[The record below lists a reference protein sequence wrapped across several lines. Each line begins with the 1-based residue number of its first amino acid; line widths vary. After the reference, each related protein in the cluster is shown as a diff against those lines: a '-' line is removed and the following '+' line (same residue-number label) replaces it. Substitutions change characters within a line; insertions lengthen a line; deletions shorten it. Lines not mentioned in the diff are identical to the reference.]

1 MDQMETSVETQ
12 GQYFVRLG
20 GKIPLTQTQQ
30 ETEVETGVDDQRV
43 LILNALGDDVGFS
56 NRKRYVEATMVTRDG
71 IKIVGADEIN
81 TISDFGLA
89 FDIIRKLKAG
99 NKLAE
104 GTGLT
109 VSESGGKQRK
119 QIILGY
125 INEAGESI
133 TTAISAS
140 GALAGAK
147 PFSGTPEEFQSRVKK
162 SIDQAESP
170 HKMAIEKTS
179 AQTKLA
185 NSAAEMISVLPPRA

>member
-99 NKLAE
+99 SKLAE

-109 VSESGGKQRK
+109 VSESGGKQ
-119 QIILGY
+119 IILGY
-125 INEAGESI
+125 INKAGEST

-140 GALAGAK
+140 GALADAK